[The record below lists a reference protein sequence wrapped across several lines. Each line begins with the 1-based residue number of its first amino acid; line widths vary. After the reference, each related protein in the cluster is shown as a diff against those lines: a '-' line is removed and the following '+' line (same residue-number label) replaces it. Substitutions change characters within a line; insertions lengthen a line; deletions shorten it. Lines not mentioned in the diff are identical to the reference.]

1 MTYIRIFLLIISV
14 RGSLWQ
20 ECVSIEKDPASKKTN
35 KIRKSDLL
43 LIDLAPGG
51 PGKCSAL
58 KRGSCQGRSPVFMK
72 FVLIK
77 GTKGR
82 FSCDNH
88 NDFILF
94 FFSSNTPN
102 SSQLDFQRYWLSIW
116 LPSFSCWCDLLAVDS
131 YKKLIFDKYNNKCA
145 NHVNILGEN
154 WNLLGKSG
162 EYAGCGNAHAPGEG
176 CLSLGWLCIKISQN
190 QNQNV
195 EFWAGLGSRSK
206 HLKASLKKPGWKMT
220 SPIFFRSRLVTPIIL
235 NIS

>member
-1 MTYIRIFLLIISV
+1 MSLNDIHLLIISV

-131 YKKLIFDKYNNKCA
+131 YKNWFLI
-145 NHVNILGEN
+145 NITTNARITWIFWVKIETYLGRVESMLDVATLM
-154 WNLLGKSG
+154 LLGRVASHSDDFVLKYSK
-162 EYAGCGNAHAPGEG
+162 
-176 CLSLGWLCIKISQN
+176 IKIKMWNFGLVWDHDQSIWKPHWRN
-190 QNQNV
+190 QGEKWQ
-195 EFWAGLGSRSK
+195 APSSSDLD
-206 HLKASLKKPGWKMT
+206 
-220 SPIFFRSRLVTPIIL
+220 
-235 NIS
+235 